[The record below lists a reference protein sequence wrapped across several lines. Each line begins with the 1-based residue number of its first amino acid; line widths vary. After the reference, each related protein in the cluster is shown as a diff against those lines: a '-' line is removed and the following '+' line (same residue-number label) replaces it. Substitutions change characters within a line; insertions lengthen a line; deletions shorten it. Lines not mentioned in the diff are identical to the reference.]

1 MLLPFFFRHKSIE
14 ALKLLL
20 KRGADPNKPDNDE
33 CTPLLFASRR
43 GYTEIADI
51 LLSDERIKVNYA
63 NLAKITPLL
72 AACAGGSKPV
82 CEMLLAHN
90 ADITTKS
97 SNLTTAVHYAAFS
110 GHAEICELLITTGME
125 VSHCKYSV
133 CVAGATF
140 SVNHWFNQNYF
151 MICGR
156 FPFKTR
162 CVCL

>member
-1 MLLPFFFRHKSIE
+1 MH
-14 ALKLLL
+14 A
-20 KRGADPNKPDNDE
+20 
-33 CTPLLFASRR
+33 ASVCISERL
-43 GYTEIADI
+43 TKKIADI

-97 SNLTTAVHYAAFS
+97 SNLTTAIHYAAFS

-125 VSHCKYSV
+125 VSHCKNSV
-133 CVAGATF
+133 CVASATF
-140 SVNHWFNQNYF
+140 SVNRLTKTILTKTIF
-151 MICGR
+151 MIRGR